1 MFSWLVGQYL
11 RFNIR
16 RLLAGD
22 VDGLLRQ
29 FHPNAELIFPG
40 RTSFSGTFRGRE
52 AVGAWLR
59 RFVSLRP
66 EYIVHDVLVAGPPWN
81 MRVAYRMTDRIGSHY
96 SNEAMVYL
104 RFRWFRAVHERV
116 FLDTELVSEWERDHP
131 EETGRELVGT
141 GSRSGTRVG

>member
-81 MRVAYRMTDRIGSHY
+81 MRIAYRMTDRIGSHY

-104 RFRWFRAVHERV
+104 RFRCSARCM
-116 FLDTELVSEWERDHP
+116 SECSSTPSWSAS
-131 EETGRELVGT
+131 
-141 GSRSGTRVG
+141 GSATIPRRRGGN